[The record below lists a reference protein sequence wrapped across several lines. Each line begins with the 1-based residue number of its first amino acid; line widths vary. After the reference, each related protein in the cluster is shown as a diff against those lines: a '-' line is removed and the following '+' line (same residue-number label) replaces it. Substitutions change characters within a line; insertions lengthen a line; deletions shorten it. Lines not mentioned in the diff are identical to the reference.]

1 MRKFLDKFSLYW
13 DFTNGAGSLGKAH
26 PVKPVVRDLQGDFAS
41 VVRNSPK
48 NLTQKTGLIGSIPA
62 NTIPYRWDGNRF
74 GAFVEPSATNLVA
87 NSNDLTNGWT
97 VVAGITPSTA
107 THPQLGSCSRLVES
121 TNNETHRI
129 RLNNTLFTDGVA
141 GRNISIYVVPEV
153 GVRYVVLSTNE
164 GGGITGSSGGRFY
177 ACFDLQTI
185 TVTETNV
192 AGTIASILKFGD
204 VYELYVHQPT
214 PSDGN
219 NGRRY
224 NIWFSETGTGINDT
238 SLSYTGTGR
247 SMIVSF
253 ANGWHSTT
261 VATISPILTTG
272 SAQTRNAD
280 VITLSNIPDLIG
292 QTQGFIYAEVNTRNL
307 GTTANPRR
315 AFSIEGSTDTNSAML
330 NVTTAGALETVFG
343 GVTRSVGTTSA
354 NNGLQK
360 WCILYYNGG
369 FKTFRNGVLVDTYV
383 GAWTNPSWDRFAVG
397 RSVATASREF
407 NDTIYR
413 VGIGK
418 EILSDEEAIFM
429 TTL

>member
-74 GAFVEPSATNLVA
+74 GAFVEPSAVNLFFHSEAFNEGYWTKTNATLTQNVA
-87 NSNDLTNGWT
+87 IAPDGAMTADLLET
-97 VVAGITPSTA
+97 ST
-107 THPQLGSCSRLVES
+107 TFGRIVRTFDFLTLP
-121 TNNETHRI
+121 NNQPVT
-129 RLNNTLFTDGVA
+129 
-141 GRNISIYVVPEV
+141 ISIFVKSGTTNSFRIIGRDKNNNALGANFNVDT
-153 GVRYVVLSTNE
+153 LSTNTVTAGVTPLIE
-164 GGGITGSSGGRFY
+164 VHKDDWIRCSITYSVGTGSTASSECR
-177 ACFDLQTI
+177 LVQILSPNSTE
-185 TVTETNV
+185 VT
-192 AGTIASILKFGD
+192 AGSAGD
-204 VYELYVHQPT
+204 NLF
-214 PSDGN
+214 
-219 NGRRY
+219 
-224 NIWFSETGTGINDT
+224 IWGAQLETG
-238 SLSYTGTGR
+238 S
-247 SMIVSF
+247 
-253 ANGWHSTT
+253 
-261 VATISPILTTG
+261 VATSYIKTEG
-272 SAQTRNAD
+272 STQTRNAD

-330 NVTTAGALETVFG
+330 NVTTAGTLETVFG